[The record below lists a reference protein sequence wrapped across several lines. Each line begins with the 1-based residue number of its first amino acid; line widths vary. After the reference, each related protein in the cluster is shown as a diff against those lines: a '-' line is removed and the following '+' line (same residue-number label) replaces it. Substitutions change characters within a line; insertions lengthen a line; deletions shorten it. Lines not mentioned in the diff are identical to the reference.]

1 MHRPSARR
9 VCSRTPHAHIVGL
22 CSFAG
27 TGYDGCVDVDECA
40 MGIANCGL
48 YAGCRNTAG
57 SYRCGSC
64 PPGFTMSSNGGAC
77 STPVTP
83 LVAKTEF
90 ALVLNM
96 DYSTF
101 VSDTARLQSLRAALA
116 KAIGVTDDRLSLQ
129 AVR

>member
-1 MHRPSARR
+1 M
-9 VCSRTPHAHIVGL
+9 VGL
-22 CSFAG
+22 CSFVG

-40 MGIANCGL
+40 TGSASCGP

-77 STPVTP
+77 SMSVTP
-83 LVAKTEF
+83 LIAKTEF

-96 DYSTF
+96 DYSMF

>member
-1 MHRPSARR
+1 
-9 VCSRTPHAHIVGL
+9 
-22 CSFAG
+22 
-27 TGYDGCVDVDECA
+27 
-40 MGIANCGL
+40 
-48 YAGCRNTAG
+48 
-57 SYRCGSC
+57 
-64 PPGFTMSSNGGAC
+64 MS
-77 STPVTP
+77 VTP
-83 LVAKTEF
+83 LIAKTEF